1 MIQKTTK
8 RLTILFL
15 LFFLDS
21 NLLAVD
27 DSDIFFEAVFFT
39 AVKKSNYEKV
49 MEMFE
54 KGVSANILDSDDMS
68 PIGYALINDDQRML
82 DLLIKNDANINLIIQ
97 KNFASYILYKKSKI

>member
-1 MIQKTTK
+1 
-8 RLTILFL
+8 
-15 LFFLDS
+15 
-21 NLLAVD
+21 
-27 DSDIFFEAVFFT
+27 
-39 AVKKSNYEKV
+39 

-97 KNFASYILYKKSKI
+97 KKTSHLTFYIKKSKI